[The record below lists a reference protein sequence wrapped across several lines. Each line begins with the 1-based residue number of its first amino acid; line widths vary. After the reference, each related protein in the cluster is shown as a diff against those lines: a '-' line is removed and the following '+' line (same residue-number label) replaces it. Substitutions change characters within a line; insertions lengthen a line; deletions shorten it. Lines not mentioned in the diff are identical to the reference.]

1 MLSQRYA
8 WLPFRQPRP
17 LRPALPDV
25 YKRQQLDGVNVDI
38 ENVTETEKDAY
49 TRLVAALRQRI
60 PREKEVSVAVAANPK
75 GWTTGWHGSYDYKSL
90 AEYADYLMIMAYDE
104 SWNGS
109 SEGPVA
115 SYNFVERSI
124 QYARRYVPAEKI
136 VLGVP
141 FYGRIWSSDGN
152 LKGHGISLD
161 VLSRM
166 LPDYNATITY
176 DETYQSPKAEFTVKQ
191 GDKEYIVNGKALAPG
206 RYTVWFEDER
216 SPVSYTHLI
225 RGTATKDTSFTISLC
240 DPLHPRFR

>member
-1 MLSQRYA
+1 M
-8 WLPFRQPRP
+8 
-17 LRPALPDV
+17 
-25 YKRQQLDGVNVDI
+25 
-38 ENVTETEKDAY
+38 
-49 TRLVAALRQRI
+49 
-60 PREKEVSVAVAANPK
+60 AANPK

-216 SPVSYTHLI
+216 SLRSKIKLIHQYNLKGLGSWSLSQASEPVSYTHLTLPTNS
-225 RGTATKDTSFTISLC
+225 RV
-240 DPLHPRFR
+240 